1 MNQIEQTIT
10 SVEVAGM
17 VGKQHNELLK
27 DIRRYSE
34 QLGEGKIPQS
44 DFFTES
50 TYKNSQNK
58 LMPCYNVTKKG
69 CEFIAHKLPTSQS
82 SVDSVIQQ
90 YP

>member
-34 QLGEGKIPQS
+34 QLGEG
-44 DFFTES
+44 E
-50 TYKNSQNK
+50 NSPVRF
-58 LMPCYNVTKKG
+58 LYR
-69 CEFIAHKLPTSQS
+69 EYI
-82 SVDSVIQQ
+82 
-90 YP
+90 

>member
-34 QLGEGKIPQS
+34 QLGEGKFPSPISLQRVHIRTARIS
-44 DFFTES
+44 
-50 TYKNSQNK
+50 
-58 LMPCYNVTKKG
+58 
-69 CEFIAHKLPTSQS
+69 
-82 SVDSVIQQ
+82 
-90 YP
+90 